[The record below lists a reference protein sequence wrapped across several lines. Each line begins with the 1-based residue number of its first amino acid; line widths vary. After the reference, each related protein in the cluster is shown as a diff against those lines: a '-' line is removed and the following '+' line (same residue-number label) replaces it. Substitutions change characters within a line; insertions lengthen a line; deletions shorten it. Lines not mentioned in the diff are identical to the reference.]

1 MYGHLN
7 NSIYAFL
14 FDSVIN
20 TYLITHCGLNPS
32 NSPSL
37 SADGPPKTTQ
47 IGLVVSSYCDYFAS
61 VSFPDVLDLCLRV
74 SKLGKSS
81 VTYEVGV
88 FRRRPGRKEVVG
100 KEVDDEEEAVKVVGG
115 FTHVFVEREGMRP
128 APGSKGMDP
137 GIRKGLEALIMD
149 RRGEERTSK
158 L

>member
-14 FDSVIN
+14 FDSIIN
-20 TYLITHCGLNPS
+20 TYLVTHCGLNPS
-32 NSPSL
+32 NTPPPPNH
-37 SADGPPKTTQ
+37 PPKSTQ
-47 IGLVVSSYCDYFAS
+47 IGLVVSSYCDYFSS

-88 FRRRPGRKEVVG
+88 FRRERPRRDGQ
-100 KEVDDEEEAVKVVGG
+100 DEGGDEAVKVVGG

-128 APGSKGMDP
+128 SAGMDE
-137 GIRKGLEALIMD
+137 GIRKGLEALVVGD
-149 RRGEERTSK
+149 GKGGGRSK